1 MSLSQGK
8 GQLHGQG
15 KANFIRE
22 NRLYI
27 IAGLIFMSAVIVYF
41 VKPFQEAPLKTEYH
55 SGRDSFTVAPDQ
67 LPRPPVDSAEEVQ
80 RLKHS
85 QAAATDPGSTPS
97 ITPQAAAIEAQLA
110 EAKKLSSGAE
120 ARAQRI
126 TELNQLIAK
135 VDAAQGIQRK
145 AEKADAEAL
154 THPRTAQIAQELNT
168 LQERTERLQKRLN

>member
-1 MSLSQGK
+1 MSLSQGTDNF
-8 GQLHGQG
+8 LR
-15 KANFIRE
+15 ANRVY
-22 NRLYI
+22 LL
-27 IAGLIFMSAVIVYF
+27 AGAVFFFGVVFY
-41 VKPFQEAPLKTEYH
+41 VWNPFQEQPLQTEYH